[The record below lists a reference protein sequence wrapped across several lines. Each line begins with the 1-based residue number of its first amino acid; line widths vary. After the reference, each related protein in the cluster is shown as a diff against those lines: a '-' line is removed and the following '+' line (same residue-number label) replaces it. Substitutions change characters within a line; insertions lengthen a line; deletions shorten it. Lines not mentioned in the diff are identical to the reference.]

1 METQTLSYTEEY
13 RRSLDEP
20 AAFWAEQAGEI
31 PWFRKPGRILS
42 TDSAGLTRW
51 FAGGKLNTCYAA
63 VDYHVENGRADQ
75 TALIYDSP
83 VTNTIRRYTYTEL
96 RDEVAQLAGTLK
108 RLGVQKGDTVVIYMP
123 MVPEAV
129 FAMLAC
135 ARIGAIHSV
144 VFGGFAPHELALR
157 IDDAHP
163 KVVLSASCGIEFD
176 RIIPYKPLLDEAL
189 RLASFSPNHCLILQR
204 PMLEAELTPSRD
216 LDWTTAVQQSLK
228 ASVVPVNA
236 TDPLY
241 ILYTSGT
248 TGKPKGIIR
257 DNGGHAVALKY
268 SMRVVYDVQPG
279 DTFWAASDLGWAV
292 GHSYIVYGP
301 LLHGC
306 TTVLFEGKPVRTP
319 DAGTF
324 WRVIQQHGVK
334 AFFTAPTAFRAI
346 KKEDPEGLL
355 RQQYDL
361 SSLKYLFVAG
371 ERCDP
376 PTLHW
381 LEQTVGVPVID
392 HWWQTESG
400 WPMVANQMG
409 IEPVP
414 VKAGSSTRPVAGF
427 DLQILGENGQQLGP
441 NEEGY
446 VCLKLP
452 LPPGCLPTLWND
464 TPRFRQSYLSRFP
477 GYYLTGDGG
486 YVDTDGYVFIMG
498 RVDDVI
504 NVAGHRLSTGE
515 MEEIVGGHPAIAECA
530 VVGIADELRGQ
541 RPIGLV
547 VLKDGVS
554 TEEATLETELVT
566 MIRDTIGAVAYFR
579 QAAVVKRLPKTRS
592 GKILRKTI
600 RQIADGE
607 AFTTPSTIDDPTI
620 LDEIRNRLLERGIG
634 NAFAFAGL

>member
-1 METQTLSYTEEY
+1 MQTYSPSYANEH
-13 RRSLDEP
+13 RRSLADPEG
-20 AAFWAEQAGEI
+20 FWAGQASCI
-31 PWFRKPGRILS
+31 PWFSNPTQILS
-42 TDSAGLTRW
+42 TDGEGLTRW
-51 FAGGKLNTCYAA
+51 FTGGKLNTCYAA
-63 VDYHVENGRADQ
+63 VDYHVEQGRADQ
-75 TALIYDSP
+75 TAIIYDSP
-83 VTNTIRRYTYTEL
+83 ATSCVKTFTYREL
-96 RDEVAQLAGTLK
+96 RDEVARLAGVLQSM
-108 RLGVQKGDTVVIYMP
+108 GVGKGDTVVIYMP
-123 MVPEAV
+123 MVPEAA

-144 VFGGFAPHELALR
+144 VFGGFAPHELAIR
-157 IDDAHP
+157 IDDARP

-176 RIIPYKPLLDEAL
+176 KVIPYKPLLDDAL
-189 RLASFSPNHCLILQR
+189 HQATHQPDFCLILQR
-204 PMLEAELTPSRD
+204 PVFQASLQPVRDVDWQSAVDKAEPAG
-216 LDWTTAVQQSLK
+216 WIEVE
-228 ASVVPVNA
+228 A

-248 TGKPKGIIR
+248 TGKPKGIVR
-257 DNGGHAVALKY
+257 DNGGHAVALMY
-268 SMRVVYDVQPG
+268 SMKAVYDVQPG
-279 DTFWAASDLGWAV
+279 EVFWAASDVGWVV
-292 GHSYIVYGP
+292 GHSYIVYAP
-301 LLHGC
+301 LLRGC
-306 TTVLFEGKPVRTP
+306 TTILFEGKPVRTP

-324 WRVIQQHGVK
+324 WRVIEQHRVSVL
-334 AFFTAPTAFRAI
+334 FTAPTAFRAI
-346 KKEDPEGLL
+346 KKEDPEALL
-355 RQQYDL
+355 RQKYDI
-361 SSLKYLFVAG
+361 SSLRYLFLAG

-381 LEQTVGVPVID
+381 LQGIVSAPIID

-409 IEPVP
+409 IEPVA
-414 VKAGSSTRPVAGF
+414 VKAGSATWPVAGF
-427 DLQILGENGQQLGP
+427 DLQILAEEGSKLGP

-486 YVDTDGYVFIMG
+486 YVDEDGYVFIMG

-515 MEEIVGGHPAIAECA
+515 MEEMVGSHPAVAECA

-547 VLKDGVS
+547 VLKDGVDID
-554 TEEATLETELVT
+554 EAHLETALIT
-566 MIRDTIGAVAYFR
+566 LIREQVGAVAFFR
-579 QAAVVKRLPKTRS
+579 NALIVKRLPKTRS

-607 AFTTPSTIDDPTI
+607 SFVMPSTIDDPAI
-620 LDEIRNRLLERGIG
+620 LDEIKARLAGRFIG
-634 NAFAFAGL
+634 NASRYQGI

>member
-1 METQTLSYTEEY
+1 METRMLSYTDEY

-83 VTNTIRRYTYTEL
+83 VTGTIRQFTYTEL

-108 RLGVQKGDTVVIYMP
+108 RLGVQRGDTVVIYMP

-176 RIIPYKPLLDEAL
+176 RVIPYKPLLDEAL
-189 RLASFSPNHCLILQR
+189 RLASFAPTHCLILQR

-216 LDWTTAVQQSLK
+216 LDWITAVRQSLK
-228 ASVVPVNA
+228 ASIVPVNA

-268 SMRVVYDVQPG
+268 SMRAVYDVQPG

-306 TTVLFEGKPVRTP
+306 TTILFEGKPVRTP

-409 IEPVP
+409 VEPVP

-427 DLQILGENGQQLGP
+427 DLQILDENGQQLGP

-464 TPRFRQSYLSRFP
+464 TPRFRQSYMSRFP

-486 YVDTDGYVFIMG
+486 YVDADGYVFIMG

-515 MEEIVGGHPAIAECA
+515 MEEIVGGHPAVAECA

-554 TEEATLETELVT
+554 TEEGTLETELVA
-566 MIRDTIGAVAYFR
+566 MIRDRIGAVAYFR
-579 QAAVVKRLPKTRS
+579 QATVVKRLPKTRS

-607 AFTTPSTIDDPTI
+607 PFTMPSTIDDPAI
-620 LDEIRNRLLERGIG
+620 LDEIRNRLSERGIG